1 MNSGTV
7 VVDASTLVAAVID
20 SASVGNQARQRLQG
34 RRRVAPFLVDAE
46 TGHALRGLVLR
57 GTLDTR
63 VAGAAR
69 LRAERMVHRRL
80 PHHGPLA
87 DRAWQL
93 RHSLTFY
100 DALYLAL
107 AESLGCPLITAD
119 QRIQRAHPSHELI
132 QTIPAD

>member
-1 MNSGTV
+1 MNSATV
-7 VVDASTLVAAVID
+7 VVDASALVAAVTD
-20 SASVGNQARQRLQG
+20 SASVGSQARQRLKG
-34 RRRVAPFLVDAE
+34 CRRVAPFLVDAE
-46 TGHALRGLVLR
+46 TGHALRRLVLR
-57 GTLDTR
+57 GTLESR

-107 AESLGCPLITAD
+107 AESLECPLITAD
-119 QRIQRAHPSHELI
+119 QRIERAHPSHDLI
-132 QTIPAD
+132 QTIPID